1 MDTELPVSG
10 AAPVPSIDRAPAR
23 AGVASLAAALCVV
36 AAYCASP
43 AIAHD
48 YTLGSLHIDHPY
60 ARPTPPGARTGGA
73 YFAIRNDGKEAD
85 RLVGVASPVAR
96 EVAIHSMT
104 MSGNLMKMRPAKAVE
119 IPPGSTVTFG
129 PGSYHVMLLELHR
142 PLSPGA
148 DVPLTLTFEK
158 AGTLDVSVHVEAEVP
173 MAGSAAPHRHR

>member
-1 MDTELPVSG
+1 
-10 AAPVPSIDRAPAR
+10 
-23 AGVASLAAALCVV
+23 VASLVTALCAI
-36 AAYCASP
+36 AACCADP

-48 YTLGSLHIDHPY
+48 YTLGTLHIDHPY

-73 YFAIRNDGKEAD
+73 YFTIRNDGREPD

-96 EVAIHSMT
+96 EVEIHSMG

-119 IPPGSTVTFG
+119 IAPASMVTFG
-129 PGSYHVMLLELHR
+129 PGTYHVMFLELHR

-158 AGTLDVSVHVEAEVP
+158 AGTVEVSVHVEAAVAAP
-173 MAGSAAPHRHR
+173 GSAAPHRHR

>member
-10 AAPVPSIDRAPAR
+10 AASAPSIHPAPAR
-23 AGVASLAAALCVV
+23 TGIASLAAALCVV
-36 AAYCASP
+36 GVCCASP

-73 YFAIRNDGKEAD
+73 YFTIRNDGKEAD

-119 IPPGSTVTFG
+119 IAPGSTVTFG
-129 PGSYHVMLLELHR
+129 PGGYHVMLLELHR

-158 AGTLDVSVHVEAEVP
+158 AGPLDVAAHVEAEAAAP
-173 MAGSAAPHRHR
+173 GSAAPHRHR